1 VYEDVMWYVQTWGI
15 WRGKEE
21 GCRLEEE
28 VKRKGRSRR
37 KQAKRMILED
47 MRQKKNGED
56 KRRLGKNKVI
66 TKQEKSR

>member
-1 VYEDVMWYVQTWGI
+1 MWGI

-37 KQAKRMILED
+37 KSC
-47 MRQKKNGED
+47 
-56 KRRLGKNKVI
+56 
-66 TKQEKSR
+66 KQR